1 MMTRSSR
8 FCSESTMD
16 LKGKDHPQ
24 KLVANLPP
32 YTLSNLGP
40 SYVSISLLERLYY
53 YVLRDAHPDLVVQL
67 NMLHMYLKGKL
78 IFAKQWV
85 NRGQSCVKEEDID
98 RFKYSSGVSSLKA
111 DINECLRVQLV
122 HRAGKEGEHNSM
134 NKGHE
139 NISDGE
145 CIHVEINQQEGKKGE
160 HDSVNQGQETISSG
174 ESLHVKFDHMVAGED
189 GEYDSINKGQ
199 EMISNG
205 ECPSTRS
212 QQTYKKKR
220 VDNSPPIP
228 MFPQVLPSKHHKKRK
243 DLPKRMYR
251 SNESTVMPLL
261 SIPDVEDS
269 DLDPSLHLTGTA

>member
-16 LKGKDHPQ
+16 LKGKDHRTRSSAEYAAYIWYP
-24 KLVANLPP
+24 
-32 YTLSNLGP
+32 GGFR
-40 SYVSISLLERLYY
+40 II
-53 YVLRDAHPDLVVQL
+53 
-67 NMLHMYLKGKL
+67 KG
-78 IFAKQWV
+78 IVFTDDP
-85 NRGQSCVKEEDID
+85 RRSCVKEEDID